1 VKRYIVLID
10 LECYTSA
17 QLWKKSDIIVDNQPS
32 TSGKM
37 RNKRVVV
44 VGAGIG
50 GLTCALA
57 FAQRGADVYVYE
69 QASALKEIGAGIQVA
84 PNGNRVLAALGLNCA
99 IESSSIVAQA
109 VVPTDGL
116 SGKVI
121 ARFDLTGQEPQYRF
135 FHRAAL
141 VGLIGQG
148 ALAAGVVIKYGVH
161 VKGIAENGSLNTN
174 IGDIPCDLCVFADG
188 FHSVSRLFLGNIVKP
203 EFTGQVA
210 WRATI
215 ATKDVEPVARIWM
228 APNRHVVT
236 YPLAEGILNI
246 VAVQERETWAQEG
259 WKHADDPDNMRA
271 AFGDLCPEL
280 IEILGHVDKTY
291 LWGLFRHPV
300 AKYWHSDRLVILGDA
315 AHPTLPFLAQGAN
328 LAIEDGYVLA
338 RCCDEVDNLDAALAL
353 FQQERTVRV
362 SRAIAVANDNARNYH
377 LSGIKRRVAH
387 IGLKTLGI
395 LAPNAFLKRLDWLYG
410 FDATK

>member
-1 VKRYIVLID
+1 M
-10 LECYTSA
+10 
-17 QLWKKSDIIVDNQPS
+17 DIIAANQS
-32 TSGKM
+32 RLSGKM

-57 FAQRGADVYVYE
+57 FAQRGADVQVFE
-69 QASALKEIGAGIQVA
+69 QASAHEEIGAGIQLA
-84 PNGNRVLAALGLNCA
+84 PNGNRVLAALGLNFA
-99 IESSSIVAQA
+99 IEHSSIIAQA
-109 VVPTDGL
+109 VVPTDAL

-135 FHRAAL
+135 FHRAEL

-148 ALAAGVVIKYGVH
+148 AKAAGVVVKYGVR
-161 VKGIAENGSLNTN
+161 VKSVAKNGSLNTN
-174 IGDIPCDLCVFADG
+174 IGEIPCDLCVCADG
-188 FHSVSRLFLGNIVKP
+188 FHSASRLFLGNTAKSK
-203 EFTGQVA
+203 FTGQVA
-210 WRATI
+210 WRAII

-236 YPLAEGILNI
+236 YPLTKDTLNI

-259 WKHADDPDNMRA
+259 WKHADDPNNMRA
-271 AFGDLCPEL
+271 AFDDVCPEL
-280 IEILGHVDKTY
+280 IKILSHVNKTY
-291 LWGLFRHPV
+291 LWGLFCHPV

-328 LAIEDGYVLA
+328 LAIEDGFVLA
-338 RCCDEVDNLDAALAL
+338 RCCDEADNLDVALAL
-353 FQQERTVRV
+353 FQQERISRV
-362 SRAIAVANDNARNYH
+362 SRAIAVANNNARNYH
-377 LSGIKRRVAH
+377 LSGIKRNMAH
-387 IGLKTLGI
+387 IGLKTISFLT
-395 LAPNAFLKRLDWLYG
+395 PNAFLKRLDWLYG

>member
-1 VKRYIVLID
+1 
-10 LECYTSA
+10 
-17 QLWKKSDIIVDNQPS
+17 
-32 TSGKM
+32 M

-50 GLTCALA
+50 GLTTALA
-57 FAQRGADVYVYE
+57 FAQRGAVVHVYE
-69 QASALKEIGAGIQVA
+69 QASALKETGAGIQVA
-84 PNGNRVLAALGLNCA
+84 PNGNRVLAALGLNYA
-99 IESSSIVAQA
+99 INHSSIIAHA

-121 ARFDLTGQEPQYRF
+121 ARFDLTGQKPQYRF

-141 VGLIGQG
+141 VALIAQG
-148 ALAAGVVIKYGVH
+148 ANAAGVVIKYGVR
-161 VKGIAENGSLNTN
+161 VKSISENGSLNTN
-174 IGDIPCDLCVFADG
+174 IGEIPCDLCVCADG
-188 FHSVSRLFLGNIVKP
+188 IHSASRIFLGNISKP

-210 WRATI
+210 WRAII
-215 ATKDVEPVARIWM
+215 AAKGVEPVARIWM

-236 YPLAEGILNI
+236 YPLTEDTLNI
-246 VAVQERETWAQEG
+246 VAVQERETWAEEG
-259 WKHADDPDNMRA
+259 WMYADDPNNMRA
-271 AFGDLCPEL
+271 AFNDVCPEL
-280 IEILGHVDKTY
+280 LKILGDVDKTY

-338 RCCDEVDNLDAALAL
+338 RCCDEADNLDTALAL
-353 FQQERTVRV
+353 FQKERTKRV

-387 IGLKTLGI
+387 IGLKTLGT
-395 LAPNAFLKRLDWLYG
+395 LAPTAFLKRLDWLYG